1 MTYNCS
7 VSGEAISPE
16 RVEALQVLGVPES
29 KWTNIKH
36 SQVKKLRGVYAGDD
50 GSNDIVICD
59 AVDGGSLF
67 DNSVVMEV
75 ENES

>member
-1 MTYNCS
+1 MTYKCS

-16 RVEALQVLGVPES
+16 RVEALKVLGVPES
-29 KWTNIKH
+29 KWTSIKH

-50 GSNDIVICD
+50 GSSDIVICD

-67 DNSVVMEV
+67 DNSVVVEEV
-75 ENES
+75 E

>member
-1 MTYNCS
+1 MTYKCS

-16 RVEALQVLGVPES
+16 RVEALKVLGVPES
-29 KWTNIKH
+29 KWTSIKH

-50 GSNDIVICD
+50 GSSDIVICD

>member
-1 MTYNCS
+1 MTYKCS

>member
-1 MTYNCS
+1 MTYKCS

-50 GSNDIVICD
+50 GSSDIVICD

-67 DNSVVMEV
+67 DNSVVVEEV
-75 ENES
+75 E

>member
-1 MTYNCS
+1 MTYKCS

-16 RVEALQVLGVPES
+16 RVEALKVLGVPES

-50 GSNDIVICD
+50 GSSDIVICD

-67 DNSVVMEV
+67 DNEVVMEV

>member
-1 MTYNCS
+1 MTYKCS
-7 VSGEAISPE
+7 VSGEALSPE

-50 GSNDIVICD
+50 GSSDIVICD

-75 ENES
+75 ENEC

>member
-1 MTYNCS
+1 MTYKCS

-16 RVEALQVLGVPES
+16 RVEALKVLGVPES
-29 KWTNIKH
+29 KWTSIKH

-50 GSNDIVICD
+50 GSSDIVICD

-75 ENES
+75 ENEC

>member
-1 MTYNCS
+1 MTYKCS

-16 RVEALQVLGVPES
+16 RVEALIVLGVPES

-59 AVDGGSLF
+59 AVNGGSLF
-67 DNSVVMEV
+67 DNEVVMEV

>member
-1 MTYNCS
+1 MTYKCS

-16 RVEALQVLGVPES
+16 RVEALKVLGVPES

-50 GSNDIVICD
+50 GSSDIVICD

-67 DNSVVMEV
+67 DNSVVV
-75 ENES
+75 EEAE

>member
-1 MTYNCS
+1 MTYKCS

-50 GSNDIVICD
+50 GSSDIVICD

-75 ENES
+75 ENEC

>member
-1 MTYNCS
+1 MTYKCS

-16 RVEALQVLGVPES
+16 RVEALIVLGVPES

-50 GSNDIVICD
+50 GSSDIVICD

-67 DNSVVMEV
+67 DNSVVVEEV
-75 ENES
+75 E

>member
-1 MTYNCS
+1 MTYKCS
-7 VSGEAISPE
+7 VSGEALSPE
-16 RVEALQVLGVPES
+16 RVEALIVLGVPES

-50 GSNDIVICD
+50 GSSDIVICD

>member
-1 MTYNCS
+1 MTYKCS
-7 VSGEAISPE
+7 VSGEALSPE

-75 ENES
+75 ENEC

>member
-1 MTYNCS
+1 MTYKCS

-16 RVEALQVLGVPES
+16 RVEALKVLGVPES

-50 GSNDIVICD
+50 GSSDIVICD
-59 AVDGGSLF
+59 AVNGGSLF
-67 DNSVVMEV
+67 DNAVVVEV
-75 ENES
+75 ENEC

>member
-1 MTYNCS
+1 MTYKCS

-16 RVEALQVLGVPES
+16 RVEALKVLGVPES

-75 ENES
+75 ENEC

>member
-1 MTYNCS
+1 MTYKCS

-16 RVEALQVLGVPES
+16 RVEALKVLGVPES

-50 GSNDIVICD
+50 GSSDIVICD

-67 DNSVVMEV
+67 DNAVVAEV

>member
-1 MTYNCS
+1 MTYKCS

-16 RVEALQVLGVPES
+16 RVEALKVLGVPES

-67 DNSVVMEV
+67 DNSVGMEV
-75 ENES
+75 ENEC

>member
-1 MTYNCS
+1 MTYKCS

-67 DNSVVMEV
+67 DNAVVAEV

>member
-1 MTYNCS
+1 MTYKCS

-16 RVEALQVLGVPES
+16 RVEALKVLGVPES

-50 GSNDIVICD
+50 GSSDIVICD

>member
-1 MTYNCS
+1 MTYKCS

-16 RVEALQVLGVPES
+16 RVEALKVLGVPES

-50 GSNDIVICD
+50 GSSDIVICD

-67 DNSVVMEV
+67 DNAVVGEV
-75 ENES
+75 ENEC

>member
-1 MTYNCS
+1 MTYKCS

-50 GSNDIVICD
+50 GSSDIVICD

>member
-1 MTYNCS
+1 MTYKCS
-7 VSGEAISPE
+7 VSGEALSPE
-16 RVEALQVLGVPES
+16 RVEALKVLGVPES

-75 ENES
+75 ENEC

>member
-1 MTYNCS
+1 MTYKCS

-16 RVEALQVLGVPES
+16 RVEALKVLGVPES

-59 AVDGGSLF
+59 AVNGGSLF

>member
-1 MTYNCS
+1 MTYKCS

-36 SQVKKLRGVYAGDD
+36 SQVKKLRGVYAGDN
-50 GSNDIVICD
+50 GSSDIVICD

-75 ENES
+75 ENEC

>member
-1 MTYNCS
+1 MTYKCA
-7 VSGEAISPE
+7 VSGEALSPE

-59 AVDGGSLF
+59 SVDGGSLF
-67 DNSVVMEV
+67 DNLVVMEV

>member
-1 MTYNCS
+1 MTYKCS
-7 VSGEAISPE
+7 VSGEALSPE
-16 RVEALQVLGVPES
+16 RVEALIVLGVPES

-50 GSNDIVICD
+50 GSSDIVICD

-67 DNSVVMEV
+67 DNEVVVEV
-75 ENES
+75 ENEC

>member
-1 MTYNCS
+1 MTYKCS

-16 RVEALQVLGVPES
+16 RVEALKVLGVPES

-50 GSNDIVICD
+50 GSSDIVICD

-67 DNSVVMEV
+67 DNAVVVEV
-75 ENES
+75 ENEC

>member
-1 MTYNCS
+1 MTYKCS

-59 AVDGGSLF
+59 AVDGGSMF
-67 DNSVVMEV
+67 DNSVVAEV
-75 ENES
+75 ENE